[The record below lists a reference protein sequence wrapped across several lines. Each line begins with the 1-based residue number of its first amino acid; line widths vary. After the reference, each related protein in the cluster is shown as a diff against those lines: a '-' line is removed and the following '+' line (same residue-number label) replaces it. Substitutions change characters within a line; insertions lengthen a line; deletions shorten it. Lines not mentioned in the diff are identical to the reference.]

1 MNHNMTLSTSQITLP
16 YQANGAGNV
25 HGGEI
30 MKLMDTAA
38 GSLAMKYSKGNCVT
52 ARMDELDF
60 MLPVFIG
67 SLVTC
72 TATIDYVGTTSMEI
86 FVSVESENLISGNG
100 PKKVVSAYF
109 TLVAMGS
116 DGKPRKVPEY
126 HPQTEAEIKRYD
138 EAKARREQREERR
151 KKS

>member
-1 MNHNMTLSTSQITLP
+1 MTLITSQITLP

-52 ARMDELDF
+52 ARMDEVDF
-60 MLPVFIG
+60 RLPIFIG

-86 FVSVESENLISGNG
+86 FVSVESENLVSGNG
-100 PKKVVSAYF
+100 PKKVLSAYF

-126 HPQTEAEIKRYD
+126 QPQTEDEIRRY
-138 EAKARREQREERR
+138 EAAKARREQRQKNRG
-151 KKS
+151 KC

>member
-1 MNHNMTLSTSQITLP
+1 MNNMKLVTSQITLP

-38 GSLAMKYSKGNCVT
+38 GSLAMKYAKSNCVT

-60 MLPVFIG
+60 RLPIFIG

-72 TATIDYVGTTSMEI
+72 TATIDYVGTTSMEV
-86 FVSVESENLISGNG
+86 FVDVMSENLLSGNG
-100 PKKVVSAYF
+100 PKQALSAYF
-109 TLVAMGS
+109 TLVAMGD
-116 DGKPRKVPEY
+116 DGRPRNVPAY
-126 HPQTEAEIKRYD
+126 QPQTEEEIQRYQA
-138 EAKARREQREERR
+138 AKTRREQRQ
-151 KKS
+151 KHS

>member
-1 MNHNMTLSTSQITLP
+1 MNNMTLITSQITLP
-16 YQANGAGNV
+16 NQANGAGNV

-30 MKLMDTAA
+30 MKLMDTVA

-60 MLPVFIG
+60 RLPIFIG

-86 FVSVESENLISGNG
+86 SVSVESETLTSGNG
-100 PKKVVSAYF
+100 PKKALSAYF
-109 TLVAMGS
+109 TLVAMGG
-116 DGKPRKVPEY
+116 DGRPRKVPEY
-126 HPQTEAEIKRYD
+126 YPQTEDEIQRY
-138 EAKARREQREERR
+138 EAAKARREQREKNKDRC
-151 KKS
+151 

>member
-1 MNHNMTLSTSQITLP
+1 MNNMTLITSQITLP

-52 ARMDELDF
+52 ARMDEVDF
-60 MLPVFIG
+60 RLPIFIG

-72 TATIDYVGTTSMEI
+72 TATIDFVGTTSMEI

-100 PKKVVSAYF
+100 PKKVLSAYF

-126 HPQTEAEIKRYD
+126 QPQTEDEIQRY
-138 EAKARREQREERR
+138 EAAKARREQRQANRSKR
-151 KKS
+151 

>member
-1 MNHNMTLSTSQITLP
+1 MNDMTLITSQITLP

-52 ARMDELDF
+52 ARVDELDF
-60 MLPVFIG
+60 RLPIFIG

-86 FVSVESENLISGNG
+86 FVSVESENLTSGNG
-100 PKKVVSAYF
+100 PKKALSAYF
-109 TLVAMGS
+109 TLVAMGT

-126 HPQTEAEIKRYD
+126 HPQTEAEIQRY
-138 EAKARREQREERR
+138 EAAKARREQRQKNGGKR
-151 KKS
+151 